1 MSEIIMRYG
10 ARGSAGAAIT
20 PASIGAFD
28 LGAGT
33 VLTAGTDLDGLDSPG
48 TYFCS
53 NGTEAADLL
62 NAPQTSYGFKLI
74 VMASADNQMIQ
85 MAITNV
91 GACTVYLRRLAGS
104 TWGTWRHI
112 NTTT

>member
-10 ARGSAGAAIT
+10 ARGGAGAAIT

-28 LGAGT
+28 LGTGT
-33 VLTAGTDLDGLDSPG
+33 VLTAGTDLDGLEEPG
-48 TYFCS
+48 TYFCT
-53 NGTEAADLL
+53 NGTEAADLV
-62 NAPQTSYGFKLI
+62 NAPQTNYGFKLI
-74 VMASADNQMIQ
+74 VMASAETQVIQ

-91 GACTVYLRRLAGS
+91 GACTIYLRRKVGS

-112 NTTT
+112 DTTQ